1 MFANIAKWSVAALCG
16 LLTACAVITVNV
28 YFPEK
33 DVKQAYKSLDEMLL
47 KQGGDAKKPADGQP
61 PEGQTPEGQPPAA
74 QPAGEQPPGTE
85 EKKPLE
91 EIKPQSSISGT
102 RFDFCLVS
110 VANAAENIADELAVE
125 ISSMPE
131 VLKAYDD
138 MSKRLPQLNA
148 LFDSGAV
155 GLNKQGRLTVR
166 DKAKLG
172 GNEALVNAENESR
185 KTVITGMAK
194 AIVKINKQPGADTAI
209 KQVLG
214 KAAETF
220 ADTKR
225 EAAKPGWWVESP
237 NGRWAQK

>member
-1 MFANIAKWSVAALCG
+1 MFANIVKWFVAALCG
-16 LLTACAVITVNV
+16 LLAACAVITVNV

-47 KQGGDAKKPADGQP
+47 KQGGDTKKPT
-61 PEGQTPEGQPPAA
+61 EGQTPEGQSPAA
-74 QPAGEQPPGTE
+74 QPGSEQPPGAD
-85 EKKPLE
+85 EKKPPE
-91 EIKPQSSISGT
+91 EVKPQSSLSGT
-102 RFDFCLVS
+102 RFDFSLVA
-110 VANAAENIADELAVE
+110 VARAAENIADELAVE
-125 ISSMPE
+125 LSSMPE

-138 MSKRLPQLNA
+138 MRNRLPQINV

-172 GNEALVNAENESR
+172 GNDALVNTENESR

-194 AIVKINKQPGADTAI
+194 AIVKINKQPVTDTGI

-225 EAAKPGWWVESP
+225 EAAKPGWWIEYP
-237 NGRWAQK
+237 DGRWAQK